1 MQCHLQPST
10 VTEVFDKKAIVVCYF
25 PVEVYINPLYIK
37 YFKSSSVVY
46 SFFSLVVYEFFGWK
60 HFYGVKIF
68 VSS

>member
-37 YFKSSSVVY
+37 YFKSSSVV
-46 SFFSLVVYEFFGWK
+46 
-60 HFYGVKIF
+60 
-68 VSS
+68 